1 MNLSIASLVA
11 PVVSYILGAV
21 LIAVALVL
29 VILVAMQSGK
39 EKGLSGSIGGGGSD
53 TYFGKSKSGDK
64 DARRAK
70 ITIVLSVVLVIL
82 VAVLT
87 VVVLKTDFTAV
98 TTAAA

>member
-1 MNLSIASLVA
+1 MNLSIANLVA
-11 PVVSYILGAV
+11 PAVSYILGGV

-39 EKGLSGSIGGGGSD
+39 EKGLSGSIAGGSES
-53 TYFGKSKSGDK
+53 YFGKSKAGDK

-70 ITIVLSVVLVIL
+70 ITIVLSVILVIL

-87 VVVLKTDFTAV
+87 IVVLKTDFTAV
-98 TTAAA
+98 ASTTA